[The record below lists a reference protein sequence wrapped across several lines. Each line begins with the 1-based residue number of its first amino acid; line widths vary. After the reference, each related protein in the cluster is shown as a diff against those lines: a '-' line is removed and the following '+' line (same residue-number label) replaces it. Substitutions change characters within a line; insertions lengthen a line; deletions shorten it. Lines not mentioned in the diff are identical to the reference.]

1 MIMIR
6 KQIMLID
13 DDIFLLNS
21 VSKYLTSQNF
31 SVSVFNN
38 AQSALDQL
46 NEKSPDLIIVDI
58 MMSNIDGYQFLIIMR
73 SNKLFYDIPVI
84 CLTAKGMTKDRIK
97 GYDSGC
103 NVYLTK
109 PFDPNELLSIIRNLL
124 KYKDEMQSIF
134 SIPYKNKHKDFQK
147 PNLVLIDLTVKEKI
161 VLELLVKGL
170 KNREIAEKLNISIRS
185 VEKYVSKLLSK
196 TSTRNRT
203 ELAQF
208 MMKRINKGE

>member
-1 MIMIR
+1 MR
-6 KQIMLID
+6 KQVMLID

-21 VSKYLTSQNF
+21 ISTYLVSQNF
-31 SVSVFNN
+31 SVAIFNN

-46 NEKSPDLIIVDI
+46 SKKIPDLIIVDI
-58 MMSNIDGYQFLIIMR
+58 MMSNIDGYQFLIIIR

-97 GYDSGC
+97 GYDLGC

-109 PFDPNELLSIIRNLL
+109 PFDPNELLSIIKNLL
-124 KYKDEMQSIF
+124 KYHEKRRNIVSISYQNELENF
-134 SIPYKNKHKDFQK
+134 KK
-147 PNLVLIDLTVKEKI
+147 PNLLLKHLTAKEKI
-161 VLELLVKGL
+161 VLKLLVKGL
-170 KNREIAEKLNISIRS
+170 RNREIAEKLNISIRS

-208 MMKRINKGE
+208 MMKTNYKGE

>member
-1 MIMIR
+1 MR

-21 VSKYLTSQNF
+21 ISTYLISQNF
-31 SVSVFNN
+31 SVSIFNN

-46 NEKSPDLIIVDI
+46 NKKLPDLIIVDI
-58 MMSNIDGYQFLIIMR
+58 MMSNIDGYQFLIIIR

-103 NVYLTK
+103 NAYLTK
-109 PFDPNELLSIIRNLL
+109 PFDPNELLSIIKNLL
-124 KYKDEMQSIF
+124 KYKKEIQDIVSV
-134 SIPYKNKHKDFQK
+134 SHKNKLENFQTS
-147 PNLVLIDLTVKEKI
+147 NLLLIGLTTKEKM

-170 KNREIAEKLNISIRS
+170 RNKEIAKQLNISIRS
-185 VEKYVSKLLSK
+185 VEKYVSKLLGK

-208 MMKRINKGE
+208 MIKRINKGE

>member
-1 MIMIR
+1 MIVIR

-13 DDIFLLNS
+13 DDVFLLNS
-21 VSKYLTSQNF
+21 ISRYLISQNF

-46 NEKSPDLIIVDI
+46 NKKLPDLIIVDI
-58 MMSNIDGYQFLIIMR
+58 MMSNIDGYQFLLIIR
-73 SNKLFYDIPVI
+73 SSKIFYDIPVI

-109 PFDPNELLSIIRNLL
+109 PFDPNELLSIIKNLL
-124 KYKDEMQSIF
+124 KYKEETQDIVSI
-134 SIPYKNKHKDFQK
+134 SQKYKLENLQK
-147 PNLVLIDLTVKEKI
+147 SNLLFIDLTPKEKM
-161 VLELLVKGL
+161 VLKLLVKGFR
-170 KNREIAEKLNISIRS
+170 NREIADKLSISIRS
-185 VEKYVSKLLSK
+185 VEKYVSKLLAK